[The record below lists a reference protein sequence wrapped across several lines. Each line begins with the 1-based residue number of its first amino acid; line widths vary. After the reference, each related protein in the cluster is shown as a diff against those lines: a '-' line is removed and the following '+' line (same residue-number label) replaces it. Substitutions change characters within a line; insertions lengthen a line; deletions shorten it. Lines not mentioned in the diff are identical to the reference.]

1 MSITVQLPN
10 VLARLAGGARS
21 VTGEGATLAEVIGGL
36 SARFPE
42 LGPRLRDER
51 GEPYPFVSIY
61 LNDEDVR
68 FQGGLAAPV
77 QDGDVVTVVP
87 AVAGG

>member
-1 MSITVQLPN
+1 MPITLQLPN

-21 VTGEGATLAEVIGGL
+21 VTAEGQTLADVVGDL
-36 SARFPE
+36 SRRFPE

-51 GEPYPFVSIY
+51 GEPYPFVTIY
-61 LNDEDVR
+61 LNDEDIR
-68 FQGGLAAPV
+68 FHGGFAAPV
-77 QDGDVVTVVP
+77 QDGDVLIIVP